1 MSAFD
6 RLRTLARSGKFARPE
21 GGIDVRPVWL
31 LLTSAAAVLALFVW
45 AVLALNGRNPLP
57 FPDRGSRIFSAAS
70 VEGKAA
76 VVSLLARHA
85 VRERFRADS
94 GGILRSIMWDGT
106 IINLPPDAVRE
117 KLDGASSSIGLVSDD
132 PDADA
137 EAAVEF
143 LRSRGFQ
150 ARVVTDI
157 EPSLPIAFVVT
168 DALTGTAINFRKHM
182 TKLPRPK

>member
-1 MSAFD
+1 M
-6 RLRTLARSGKFARPE
+6 
-21 GGIDVRPVWL
+21 
-31 LLTSAAAVLALFVW
+31 
-45 AVLALNGRNPLP
+45 
-57 FPDRGSRIFSAAS
+57 
-70 VEGKAA
+70 
-76 VVSLLARHA
+76 VSLLARHA